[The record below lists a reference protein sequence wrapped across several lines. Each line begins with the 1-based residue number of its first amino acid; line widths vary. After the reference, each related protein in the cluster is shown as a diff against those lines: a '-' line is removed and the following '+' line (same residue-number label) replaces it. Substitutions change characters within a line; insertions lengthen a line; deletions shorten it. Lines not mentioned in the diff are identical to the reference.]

1 MLAVRL
7 DEDTWQTTVPRRV
20 APQADEWLASLFLR
34 CDAANYWASRTTF
47 AYLLRAGNEQ
57 KFGCWNR
64 ILPHL
69 IVVPWRS
76 SLLSSFAHLLAV
88 DPAVL
93 LRTTYQGELAR
104 LYAMSSPAPTLLNPA
119 VTFHICPRCIAEQS
133 LLRRTLVLPHLT
145 LCPAHQ
151 VVLHSHCRCGQ
162 ALDLFPWEAAPFT
175 CQHCG
180 LAWARLPRI
189 KARPARLRVEQ
200 QMLTWYTCF
209 LTHGTPALMRAACN
223 ILARLELKQRKRER
237 TWRAQEGKMRPGG
250 RQLPESL
257 LHLYQE
263 PSTFRPVPLGTLVA
277 ELVQHAIALEEL
289 TVLLPSSTQASGKGA

>member
-7 DEDTWQTTVPRRV
+7 DQDTWQTTVPRRV
-20 APQADEWLASLFLR
+20 APQADEWLASLLLR
-34 CDAANYWASRTTF
+34 CDEANYWASRTTF
-47 AYLLRAGNEQ
+47 ASLLRAGTEQ

-104 LYAMSSPAPTLLNPA
+104 LYATSNPAPAWLNPA
-119 VTFHICPRCIAEQS
+119 VTFQVCPRCLAEQR

-145 LCPAHQ
+145 LCPVHQ
-151 VVLHSHCRCGQ
+151 MVLQSHCRCDQ
-162 ALDLFPWEAAPFT
+162 ALDLFPWETAPFT
-175 CQHCG
+175 CGHCG
-180 LAWARLPRI
+180 LAWSRLPRI
-189 KARPARLRVEQ
+189 KARPERLRVEQ
-200 QMLTWYTCF
+200 QMLAWYTFF

-223 ILARLELKQRKRER
+223 ILARLELKQRRRER
-237 TWRAQEGKMRPGG
+237 TEREQEGKMRPSG
-250 RQLPESL
+250 RKLPESL

-263 PSTFRPVPLGTLVA
+263 PSTFRLVPLGILAA

-289 TVLLPSSTQASGKGA
+289 TILLPPSALAEGKGT